1 MTIHI
6 EMSNCFGI
14 KQLSQDFGINQQKFT
29 HLIYAPNGS
38 MKTSFAKTLKFIS
51 KQSKEKPC
59 DKLFPGDPTREG
71 SFKISIDGIN
81 VKPEQLFVANGDDDI
96 DTSRSF
102 ANFLASTE
110 LKSRYDTIYGKFLE
124 KKNLLM
130 SRLNTES
137 RSSDCEEE
145 LLNAF
150 RQNAHDT
157 IFTILEKLASE
168 ITSGCPTFDFKY
180 NDIFDKKEK
189 VREFVK
195 NNRDNLQTYFSQYN
209 NLIEQSTVFRSYN
222 GHTFGTYQAAQL
234 EKSVSDG
241 EFFGVEHKILLYG
254 KEEPIETRDQL
265 TSMIQNERER
275 ILNDADLRKTF
286 ERITTV
292 IEKNTELRAFKAILD
307 VHPEWITELIDYDG
321 FRKKVWKGHLSKP
334 ELKALLNDYN
344 EVYQENKE
352 DLQEILQKS
361 NQEQPLWKEIIDLYN
376 DRFDVPFKVE
386 IENQRDIILKKEA
399 AKLKFVYKEGSGH
412 DIEQSKDSLLS
423 ILSRGEQRAF
433 HILQLLFELES
444 RKKESY
450 NSIIVLDDIA
460 DSFDYMNKYAII
472 EYLKDLSE
480 NSEGKFVILVL
491 THNYDFYRTVANR
504 LSLYQPNLWMVIRN
518 NDGTI
523 DIKDGQYKG
532 NVFVNAFVGHDDDD
546 KVFISMIPYVRNL
559 VEYTK
564 GIDSPEYLKLTEC
577 LHQKANT
584 PNIDITAIRDIM
596 ASYTLGRAMK
606 RSASTNKVY
615 DLIMRT
621 ADVIVS
627 ESTPDPILIQNKIVL
642 SIAIRLL
649 AEKYMHDKLIASGK
663 SEADLICTGVQTG
676 NWTQKYKKACP
687 TDSKRNIIERVNMM
701 TPEVIHLNSF
711 MYEPLI
717 DLSINHLITLYNE
730 CKTL

>member
-1 MTIHI
+1 M
-6 EMSNCFGI
+6 
-14 KQLSQDFGINQQKFT
+14 
-29 HLIYAPNGS
+29 
-38 MKTSFAKTLKFIS
+38 
-51 KQSKEKPC
+51 
-59 DKLFPGDPTREG
+59 
-71 SFKISIDGIN
+71 
-81 VKPEQLFVANGDDDI
+81 
-96 DTSRSF
+96 
-102 ANFLASTE
+102 
-110 LKSRYDTIYGKFLE
+110 
-124 KKNLLM
+124 
-130 SRLNTES
+130 
-137 RSSDCEEE
+137 
-145 LLNAF
+145 
-150 RQNAHDT
+150 
-157 IFTILEKLASE
+157 
-168 ITSGCPTFDFKY
+168 
-180 NDIFDKKEK
+180 
-189 VREFVK
+189 
-195 NNRDNLQTYFSQYN
+195 
-209 NLIEQSTVFRSYN
+209 
-222 GHTFGTYQAAQL
+222 
-234 EKSVSDG
+234 
-241 EFFGVEHKILLYG
+241 
-254 KEEPIETRDQL
+254 
-265 TSMIQNERER
+265 
-275 ILNDADLRKTF
+275 
-286 ERITTV
+286 
-292 IEKNTELRAFKAILD
+292 
-307 VHPEWITELIDYDG
+307 
-321 FRKKVWKGHLSKP
+321 
-334 ELKALLNDYN
+334 
-344 EVYQENKE
+344 
-352 DLQEILQKS
+352 
-361 NQEQPLWKEIIDLYN
+361 
-376 DRFDVPFKVE
+376 
-386 IENQRDIILKKEA
+386 
-399 AKLKFVYKEGSGH
+399 YKEGNGH

-460 DSFDYMNKYAII
+460 DSFDYLNKYAII

-480 NSEGKFVILVL
+480 NSEGKFVFLVL

-504 LSLYQPNLWMVIRN
+504 LSLFQPNLWMVIRN

-546 KVFISMIPYVRNL
+546 KIFISMIPYVRNL

-596 ASYTLGRAMK
+596 ASYTLGKAMK
-606 RSASTNKVY
+606 RSASTNKVF

-621 ADVIVS
+621 ADVIIS
-627 ESTPDPILIQNKIVL
+627 EATPDPILIQNKIVL

-649 AEKYMHDKLIASGK
+649 AEKYLHDKLIASGK

-717 DLSINHLITLYNE
+717 DLSLNHLITLYNE